1 MMARPVWWA
10 VADSQLDE
18 VAVVNEKGRTSL
30 LDVATLAEDAAR
42 ERARIMTVQQGL
54 LRSLVVEAHNADP
67 EATSAALAGSPSGL
81 RLASVVWRGAK
92 GWRAEDPS
100 GLYPASFGAIA
111 DALGL
116 DAPELGDADAA
127 DVAEDAAHA
136 LALLHDAWCGVVEN
150 VAGVRPRNTIAGTAA
165 AAAIPPRWHRWALSQ
180 GRSELWTSVRR
191 AYYGGRVQ
199 WWQERTPLED
209 EDVTVYDV
217 HSLYGSVMLGELP
230 DPKLY
235 EGTTAG
241 GRVPHWLDVTVT
253 VQGDPGPL
261 PRRNEARA
269 WSLDW
274 PTFGTWRGWY
284 AQPDLER
291 EGVRID
297 KVHRIVSGRWSMDLA
312 EPVGR
317 WLDLRSSTSCTAT
330 AKLCKLLV
338 NTLAGKLCQRPMRW
352 KLVSARVAPEG
363 AQPIHPDF
371 PLFAVPDTDAA
382 YQPFA
387 APAVGSWVTSA
398 ARAVVWPE
406 LVRGAHYTDTDSVHR
421 ASSAPPPLNMG
432 DAPGQWAVEAQGS
445 HRYTAVKRYRVGD
458 RVAGVRRKL
467 MSHEIR

>member
-1 MMARPVWWA
+1 
-10 VADSQLDE
+10 
-18 VAVVNEKGRTSL
+18 
-30 LDVATLAEDAAR
+30 
-42 ERARIMTVQQGL
+42 
-54 LRSLVVEAHNADP
+54 
-67 EATSAALAGSPSGL
+67 
-81 RLASVVWRGAK
+81 
-92 GWRAEDPS
+92 
-100 GLYPASFGAIA
+100 
-111 DALGL
+111 
-116 DAPELGDADAA
+116 
-127 DVAEDAAHA
+127 
-136 LALLHDAWCGVVEN
+136 
-150 VAGVRPRNTIAGTAA
+150 
-165 AAAIPPRWHRWALSQ
+165 
-180 GRSELWTSVRR
+180 
-191 AYYGGRVQ
+191 
-199 WWQERTPLED
+199 
-209 EDVTVYDV
+209 
-217 HSLYGSVMLGELP
+217 
-230 DPKLY
+230 
-235 EGTTAG
+235 
-241 GRVPHWLDVTVT
+241 
-253 VQGDPGPL
+253 
-261 PRRNEARA
+261 
-269 WSLDW
+269 
-274 PTFGTWRGWY
+274 
-284 AQPDLER
+284 LER